1 MRGRVMRADRKAPAV
16 IDFELQRGAE
26 LQLAALDRADVNEEI
41 AELLLRVGDAEFDA
55 ALAGQYAGVADLAAG
70 LRVERR
76 LVQHDRA
83 GVAGLEARGFLAV
96 LDQRGHHAFSALGLV
111 TQEFGC
117 AQLLAQREPD
127 RLGSSFARSLP
138 GLARLGLLT
147 LHGVGE
153 GGLIDADAARLQRV
167 LRQVER

>member
-16 IDFELQRGAE
+16 IHFELQRGAE
-26 LQLAALDRADVNEEI
+26 LELAALHCADVNEEI
-41 AELLLRVGDAEFDA
+41 AELFLRIGDAELDA

-96 LDQRGHHAFSALGLV
+96 LYHRRPPPL
-111 TQEFGC
+111 
-117 AQLLAQREPD
+117 
-127 RLGSSFARSLP
+127 
-138 GLARLGLLT
+138 
-147 LHGVGE
+147 
-153 GGLIDADAARLQRV
+153 
-167 LRQVER
+167 